1 MKRHD
6 DRSIVVR
13 HVSKTFTLRYHRTIK
28 QMSVAMLRQQE
39 LSDSF
44 LAVNDVSFTVRQGES
59 IGLMGLNGSGKS
71 TLLKMING
79 IMRPDSGK
87 VLTRGRIAG
96 LIATGAGFHPQL
108 TGRDNVYLNA
118 AILGM
123 SEAETRRKF
132 DSIVEFADIGRFLDS
147 PVGHYSSGMFAR
159 LGFAVA
165 IHVDADIFLADEVL
179 AVGDRPFKKKCLA
192 KMQEIRS
199 SGTTLFYVS
208 HAAGSVR
215 KMCDRVLVLEKG
227 VLGYDGPVDEG
238 IKYLRYDDDD
248 SDDPELNEEESMDEE
263 MGADI

>member
-1 MKRHD
+1 MSRADK
-6 DRSIVVR
+6 SIVVR

-28 QMSVAMLRQQE
+28 QMSVAMARQQE

-44 LAVNDVSFTVRQGES
+44 LAVDDVTFSVNQGES

-71 TLLKMING
+71 TLLKMVNG
-79 IMRPDSGK
+79 IMRPDRGT
-87 VLTRGRIAG
+87 VLTRGRTAG

-108 TGRDNVYLNA
+108 SGRDNVYLNA

-123 SEAETRRKF
+123 TEAETRRKF

-179 AVGDRPFKKKCLA
+179 AVGDRPFKRKCMA
-192 KMQEIRS
+192 KMQEIRE

-208 HAAGSVR
+208 HATASVR

-227 VLGYDGPVDEG
+227 RLAFDGDVDEG
-238 IKYLRYDDDD
+238 IKFLHYEDDDT
-248 SDDPELNEEESMDEE
+248 EEVSEEMADEE
-263 MGADI
+263 MGADV